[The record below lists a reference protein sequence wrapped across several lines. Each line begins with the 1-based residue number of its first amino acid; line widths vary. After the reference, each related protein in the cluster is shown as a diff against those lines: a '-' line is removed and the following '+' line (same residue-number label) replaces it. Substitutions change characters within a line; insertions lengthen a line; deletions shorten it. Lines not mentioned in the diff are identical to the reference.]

1 MSPILGARGGLS
13 ASAYGLFAPSLALNS
28 YESIQTYALGTTTAS
43 VTFTSIPSTYKH
55 LQIRYMARSDQ
66 AGVDRL
72 GIEVNFNSDTAANYS
87 SHQLFGTGSAASA
100 SAYTSSSFIYTG
112 LSDIPAATASANI
125 FGAGIIDILDYADTN
140 KYKTTRT
147 LCGQDQNNTN
157 GRIFLTS
164 GNWRNT
170 AAITS
175 IRLRPE
181 SASNFTQY
189 SSLALYGIRG

>member
-1 MSPILGARGGLS
+1 MLNVITGQLTGGVPI
-13 ASAYGLFAPSLALNS
+13 SLTS
-28 YESIQTYALGTTTAS
+28 YESIETFTLGSATS
-43 VTFTSIPSTYKH
+43 SITFTSIPSTYKH

-72 GIEVNFNSDTAANYS
+72 GMEVNFNSDTAANYS
-87 SHQLFGTGSAASA
+87 SHQLFGIGSSASA

-125 FGAGIIDILDYADTN
+125 FGVGIIDILDYADTN

-175 IRLRPE
+175 IRLQPE

-189 SSLALYGIRG
+189 SSLALYGIKG

>member
-1 MSPILGARGGLS
+1 MTPIIGIIASSFRSAAGPDGAYDALSTVTVGAGGV
-13 ASAYGLFAPSLALNS
+13 ASITFAA
-28 YESIQTYALGTTTAS
+28 
-43 VTFTSIPSTYKH
+43 IPNTYKH

-125 FGAGIIDILDYADTN
+125 FGVGIMDILDYADTS
-140 KYKTTRT
+140 KHKTTRV
-147 LCGQDQNNTN
+147 LCGQDQNNTS

-175 IRLRPE
+175 IRFRPE
-181 SASNFTQY
+181 SSSNFTQH
-189 SSLALYGIRG
+189 SQFTLYGVK